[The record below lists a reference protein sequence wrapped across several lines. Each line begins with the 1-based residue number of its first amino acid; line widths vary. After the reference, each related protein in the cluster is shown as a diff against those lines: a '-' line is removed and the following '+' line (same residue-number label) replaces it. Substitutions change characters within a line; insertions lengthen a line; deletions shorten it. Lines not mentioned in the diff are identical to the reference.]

1 MWIIVFSSLLV
12 LRLLK
17 NTARV
22 QYSPFDV
29 LRETQVDEESTTQL
43 ACFTAMV
50 TFPSF
55 LRYGKGVEEP
65 AGGGDS
71 ACEEDLPLDAAWG
84 IVKNQA
90 VVPSPRQRRQNLN
103 ADVKFSQ
110 RVNEWMNAALVNIF
124 ITSKWVDAFTIG
136 HKVWLEFPVL
146 G

>member
-1 MWIIVFSSLLV
+1 LCGAGSIFTSLIAIPSRESSERSAATTSLSLWKDYYTAVYARGLVLFWYCTCWIRYGNKMWIIVFSSLLV

-71 ACEEDLPLDAAWG
+71 ACEEDLPLDAA
-84 IVKNQA
+84 
-90 VVPSPRQRRQNLN
+90 
-103 ADVKFSQ
+103 
-110 RVNEWMNAALVNIF
+110 
-124 ITSKWVDAFTIG
+124 
-136 HKVWLEFPVL
+136 
-146 G
+146 